1 MIKTPEYGLFF
12 IDELGAPAFQRVS
25 DIHLVETTTLL
36 AYKLMARN
44 HKSPENEEF
53 MFLMDKMM
61 NERPDK
67 HILLSKKLKL
77 ELMGM
82 KEG

>member
-1 MIKTPEYGLFF
+1 M
-12 IDELGAPAFQRVS
+12 
-25 DIHLVETTTLL
+25 ETTTLL

-44 HKSPENEEF
+44 HKSPENKEF

-77 ELMGM
+77 ELMGL
-82 KEG
+82 KEV